1 MIKPTA
7 FRIKHGKH
15 YHYFDSTDFVPSDD
29 GEPLY
34 SEMAL
39 SHLISENAR
48 LRDLVD
54 RLAIDLGVKRNEI
67 EGWK

>member
-7 FRIKHGKH
+7 FRIKHGKM
-15 YHYFDSTDFVPSDD
+15 YHYFDSSDFLPSDD

-34 SEMAL
+34 SDASL

-48 LRDLVD
+48 LRDEVD
-54 RLAIDLGVKRNEI
+54 RLAIDLAVKKGEI